1 MAVVQDYVQLQWP
14 VMGMTYDSS
23 TFWIS
28 TLANNAPQWQG
39 LIQGIAPGTS
49 GVPEY
54 LPSAG
59 DS

>member
-14 VMGMTYDSS
+14 VMGMTYDAS

-28 TLANNAPQWQG
+28 TLAHNAPQWQG
-39 LIQGIAPGTS
+39 LISGIAPGTTS
-49 GVPEY
+49 VPEY
-54 LPSAG
+54 LPSQG